1 MKEYEYEYV
10 NILLTNQSA
19 LPASL
24 CSELGP
30 ASPVPS
36 PSQPFIGVTRVA
48 SCSYSVIRK
57 FVQGL

>member
-1 MKEYEYEYV
+1 MNAYEYEYI

-24 CSELGP
+24 CSELSP
-30 ASPVPS
+30 SPVPS

-48 SCSYSVIRK
+48 SCSYSVICK
-57 FVQGL
+57 LV